1 MAATPLYSSE
11 DVRAIDRAA
20 VQADDLPAGE
30 LMARAGR
37 AAFASLCR
45 RWPDARRI
53 AVYCGSGNNGGD
65 GYVLARLAREAGR
78 EVTLCATAAPAAPDG
93 DAAQARRAWTAAGGT
108 VEETTREAAANADV
122 VVDALLGIG
131 LSRAPQGT
139 VAAAIEAINAAG
151 RPVLAL
157 DLPSGLDADR
167 GAAPGVAVRATAT
180 STFVADKPGLHTG
193 AGRALCGDIEL
204 ESLGIAAGTR
214 ASRVPCAGLLR
225 PESLRDWL
233 PPRARDAHK
242 GHHGHVL
249 AIGGELGFGG
259 AIRLCAEAALRAG
272 AGLVSVAT
280 RAAHVAP
287 LLTARPE
294 AMAHAVEDGAALALL
309 AARAG
314 VLALGPGL
322 GREPWGREMF
332 DAALALELPRVLDA
346 DALNFLAR
354 SPRPLRGDVLTPHPG
369 EAARLLQSET
379 ATVEAD
385 RFAAVRAL
393 VERFDAVVVLK
404 GAGSIVAAPGCTPMV
419 IGAGNPG
426 LASGGSGDV
435 LTGVIA
441 ALRAQGLAAFDAAC
455 AGALLHAAA
464 ADVAAIDG
472 ERGMLASDLFAPLR
486 RLANPR

>member
-1 MAATPLYSSE
+1 MEGTPLYRSQ
-11 DVRAIDRAA
+11 DVREIDRAA
-20 VQADDLPAGE
+20 VQADGLAGGE
-30 LMARAGR
+30 LMARAGG
-37 AAFASLCR
+37 AAFASLRR
-45 RWPDARRI
+45 RWPEARRI
-53 AVYCGSGNNGGD
+53 AVFCGSGNNGGD
-65 GYVLARLAREAGR
+65 GYVVARLAREAGWD
-78 EVTLCATAAPAAPDG
+78 VTLCATGAPAAPDG
-93 DAAQARRAWTAAGGT
+93 DAAQARRAWQAAGGT
-108 VEETTREAAANADV
+108 VQAATREAAANADV

-131 LSRAPQGT
+131 LSRAPQGA
-139 VAAAIEAINAAG
+139 VVAAIEAINAAG

-167 GAAPGVAVRATAT
+167 GVAPGIAVRATAT

-204 ESLGIAAGTR
+204 EPLGIAASTR
-214 ASRVPCAGLLR
+214 DARPACAGLLR
-225 PESLRDWL
+225 AESLRDL
-233 PPRARDAHK
+233 LSPRARDAHK

-280 RAAHVAP
+280 RAAHVGP
-287 LLTARPE
+287 LLAGRPE
-294 AMAHAVEDGAALALL
+294 AMAHAVEDGAALGVL
-309 AARAG
+309 AGRAS

-322 GREPWGREMF
+322 GREAWGREMF
-332 DAALALELPRVLDA
+332 DAALTLDLPRVLDA
-346 DALNFLAR
+346 DALNLLALA
-354 SPRPLRGDVLTPHPG
+354 PRPLPGDVLTPHPG
-369 EAARLLQSET
+369 EAARMLQCET
-379 ATVEAD
+379 AAVEAD
-385 RFAAVRAL
+385 RFAAARAL
-393 VERFDAVVVLK
+393 VDRFDAVVVLK
-404 GAGSIVAAPGCTPMV
+404 GAGSIVAAPGRRSMV

-441 ALRAQGLAAFDAAC
+441 ALRAQGLAAFEAAC
-455 AGALLHAAA
+455 TGALLHAAA
-464 ADVAAIDG
+464 ADFAAIDG